1 MGEVRTARRG
11 PGAGERPVWLG
22 DYRPRRIDQ
31 GSWQAVRPF
40 VLACADGLGLVD
52 SASGRRVVRVLAR
65 LGEWCLA
72 EGLPLEA
79 EVVLDPATVERFVT
93 AGLAGDRSQA
103 TYRGVLRRVG
113 PMLTDRA
120 PWEARPATIA
130 RRPTAAP
137 YTAAELSSLDLAVG
151 LQPTPARR
159 RAARAFFVL
168 GAGAGLDGRWVAR
181 VTADDVTAENGAV
194 LVRVGAPSPR
204 VVPVLAD
211 FQDEALD
218 LAATAGNDFLV
229 GGRSMSKNRTC
240 ALVARLIVGHEQ
252 PRFSPARFRSTWLL
266 SHLQAG
272 TRLPE
277 LAQAAGVRDV
287 RVLSDL
293 LEHVPPMGQ
302 VEAVE
307 MLRGVR

>member
-1 MGEVRTARRG
+1 
-11 PGAGERPVWLG
+11 
-22 DYRPRRIDQ
+22 
-31 GSWQAVRPF
+31 
-40 VLACADGLGLVD
+40 
-52 SASGRRVVRVLAR
+52 
-65 LGEWCLA
+65 
-72 EGLPLEA
+72 
-79 EVVLDPATVERFVT
+79 
-93 AGLAGDRSQA
+93 
-103 TYRGVLRRVG
+103 
-113 PMLTDRA
+113 
-120 PWEARPATIA
+120 
-130 RRPTAAP
+130 
-137 YTAAELSSLDLAVG
+137 
-151 LQPTPARR
+151 
-159 RAARAFFVL
+159 
-168 GAGAGLDGRWVAR
+168 VAR